1 MLLSDHIKQLQEIQ
15 KAQSKKIE
23 IGVWN
28 YECMTYTLDKDI
40 KIKVETVDRKRVV
53 TMITHWF
60 FLRPVNIL
68 L

>member
-53 TMITHWF
+53 TMITH
-60 FLRPVNIL
+60 
-68 L
+68 

>member
-15 KAQSKKIE
+15 KTQGKKIE

-53 TMITHWF
+53 TMITH
-60 FLRPVNIL
+60 
-68 L
+68 